1 MAISNNQVFVL
12 NLMSCAAPVAHN
24 NSTSPLPLPLPYF
37 PTDDIY
43 SKTITSDTD
52 FIQKRRHSVN
62 LPVSRTEYERMK
74 FQNIR
79 TPVKVRRMK
88 NRNQHYRSTHNIK
101 QPGRTNCTQRL
112 F

>member
-1 MAISNNQVFVL
+1 MAIAIKPVIAI
-12 NLMSCAAPVAHN
+12 NLMSCAVPVALT
-24 NSTSPLPLPLPYF
+24 NSTSSLPYF

-43 SKTITSDTD
+43 SKTIDSDSD
-52 FIQKRRHSVN
+52 FIEKRRHSVN
-62 LPVSRTEYERMK
+62 LPVSRTDYERMK
-74 FQNIR
+74 FQNTR

-88 NRNQHYRSTHNIK
+88 NKNQYHRRKHNIK